1 MTLYEVLEQEKQP
14 MASTKLEELSPV
26 GGGWGFP
33 VKGHG
38 GPLKGG

>member
-26 GGGWGFP
+26 GGSE
-33 VKGHG
+33 GHG